1 MAVGARITSENL
13 SGKTATVTFTPYTG
27 QTSGSTVNLGTKT
40 IPFNNINIHPYG
52 VYNLYFAEYD
62 YTYTLN
68 IPEPVTDSQLYVYVS
83 KMVNDNNYGAATLN
97 FNDFTATV
105 IDLNV
110 DTNEYY
116 IDDLYPLTN
125 SGYGY
130 HFRRQDNNGI
140 HLIIFTDASNTE
152 IGRYTTPTP
161 TSDTEFNDLD
171 GRWITFIDFDLGV
184 FKYSNGVDVYTYEYD
199 GSRYTFDIQWDYDA
213 TMSDTSFI
221 VIKYD
226 MGQGIDHHAVK
237 FNADGTQ
244 TTLKSWTNNDYIDYN
259 FQLQFNND
267 IFVIENYD
275 TDNGQYRSIE
285 ICGLD
290 GTVLETVVLGGAIY
304 TCKDYGF
311 YGDNKYFVSF
321 YSCNDYNLDYKIIQ
335 YNFNTTTLIETSHVR
350 GTEYSNFSW
359 RSDSNFWPNENLTE
373 NLVLTFHSNWGN
385 WTSFGPPMDYVDFMY
400 IFGNQSSFTTY
411 QFTNGATVNIWPWLD
426 QSGSNMFRGRCNTGD
441 AVASVFTITSGT
453 THIES
458 LGVNIDNI
466 YNDNYW
472 NIDDRTVYGFYTD
485 QDYTGFTMTL
495 IGLTGG
501 TQDTKNLTFSG
512 AWGDNQSRSQ
522 YKTFYFGANTVA
534 NGNEGWYIND
544 NTTGFT
550 STGYYYW
557 QSNSD
562 QFYTPTFLENSNL
575 VLYHYG
581 NNVARVLTS
590 TGISQEFSLSAW
602 NNNKNIEVG
611 DNMFMHIYDD
621 GNNYY
626 HVKLYDFEGTLLNTL
641 DTTFTNYDESSAVKD
656 RFVVRF
662 YNNDTETYVMY
673 MISAN
678 SIQSVSLAD
687 FNTYDIA
694 NDYIWWD

>member
-27 QTSGSTVNLGTKT
+27 QTSGTTVNLGSKT
-40 IPFNNINIHPYG
+40 IPFNNITTHPYG
-52 VYNLYFAEYD
+52 DYNLYFAEYD

-83 KMVNDNNYGAATLN
+83 KMVNDNSYGAATLN
-97 FNDFTATV
+97 FNDFTATL

-110 DTNEYY
+110 DINEYY
-116 IDDLYPLTN
+116 IDDLHPLTN
-125 SGYGY
+125 SGFGY
-130 HFRRQDNNGI
+130 HFRGQNNSGY

-161 TSDTEFNDLD
+161 TSDTDFNDLD
-171 GRWITFIDFDLGV
+171 GRWVTFIDYDLGV
-184 FKYSNGVDVYTYEYD
+184 FKYSNGTDVYTYEYD
-199 GSRYTFDIQWDYDA
+199 GSRYMFDIQWDYDS
-213 TMSDTSFI
+213 TMSDKSFI
-221 VIKYD
+221 VVKYD
-226 MGQGIDHHAVK
+226 SQGTDNHALK

-244 TTLKSWTNNDYIDYN
+244 TVLKSWTNNDYVDYN
-259 FQLQFNND
+259 FHLQFNND
-267 IFVIENYD
+267 IFVVENYD
-275 TDNGQYRSIE
+275 TDNGQYRGIE

-290 GTVLETVVLGGAIY
+290 GTVLRTVELSGASY
-304 TCKDYGF
+304 NCHDYGF
-311 YGDNKYFVSF
+311 YGDNKYFITF
-321 YSCNDYNLDYKIIQ
+321 YNCGDTNVDYKIIQ

-350 GTEYSNFSW
+350 GAEYTNFNW
-359 RSDSNFWPNENLTE
+359 RGNTYFWPNEHTSE
-373 NLVLTFHSNWGN
+373 NLLLSFGNDWGN
-385 WTSFGPPMDYVDFMY
+385 WSQWGVEMNYLDYMF
-400 IFGNQSSFTTY
+400 IFGNQSSFTTFT
-411 QFTNGATVNIWPWLD
+411 FTNNQTKTINPWVD
-426 QSGSNMFRGRCNTGD
+426 QMGSNMFRNRCDNGD
-441 AVASVFTITSGT
+441 GIASVLTITSGA

-458 LGVNIDNI
+458 LNIPLSGITN
-466 YNDNYW
+466 NNSFS
-472 NIDDRTVYGFYTD
+472 IDDRTVYGFYTD
-485 QDYTGFTMTL
+485 QDYTGYTMTL

-501 TQDTKNLTFSG
+501 TQDTKNLTFNT
-512 AWGDNQSRSQ
+512 AWGDSQNNSQ

-557 QSNSD
+557 QNNCN
-562 QFYTPTFLENSNL
+562 QFYTPTFLENSDM
-575 VLYHYG
+575 VLYNYG
-581 NNVARVLTS
+581 NNVARVLTA

-602 NNNKNIEVG
+602 NQNKNIVVG
-611 DNMFMHIYDD
+611 DSMFMHIYDD
-621 GNNYY
+621 GSNYY

-641 DTTFTNYDESSAVKD
+641 DTTFTSLDESTAVKD

-662 YNNDTETYVMY
+662 WNNDTQTYVMY
-673 MISAN
+673 MISAD

-687 FNTYDIA
+687 FNTYDTA

>member
-1 MAVGARITSENL
+1 MAVGARITSNNL

-27 QTSGSTVNLGTKT
+27 STSGTTENLGTKT
-40 IPFNNINIHPYG
+40 IPFNNINTHPYG
-52 VYNLYFAEYD
+52 DYNLYFAEYD

-68 IPEPVTDSQLYVYVS
+68 VPEPVTDSQLYVYVS
-83 KMVNDNNYGAATLN
+83 KMVNDNNWGAATLN

-116 IDDLYPLTN
+116 INDLHPLTN
-125 SGYGY
+125 SGFGY
-130 HFRRQDNNGI
+130 HFQGENNSGY
-140 HLIIFTDASNTE
+140 HVVIFTDASNTE

-161 TSDTEFNDLD
+161 TNDTEFNDLD
-171 GRWITFIDFDLGV
+171 GRWSTFIDFDLGV

-199 GSRYTFDIQWDYDA
+199 GSRYGFDIQWDYDS

-226 MGQGIDHHAVK
+226 NQGTDHHALK

-244 TTLKSWTNNDYIDYN
+244 TTLKSWTDNDYVYYN
-259 FQLQFNND
+259 FQLQFSND
-267 IFVIENYD
+267 IFVVEKINPGGYE
-275 TDNGQYRSIE
+275 QLE

-290 GTVLETVVLGGAIY
+290 GTVLETISLTGATY
-304 TCKDYGF
+304 NDCNRGF
-311 YGDNKYFVSF
+311 YGTNKYFSMF
-321 YSCNDYNLDYKIIQ
+321 YNNSDVNTAYKIIS
-335 YNFNTTTLIETSHVR
+335 YNFNTTTLIETSHPR
-350 GTEYSNFSW
+350 GTEYQNMDW
-359 RSDSNFWPNENLTE
+359 RSDSHFWPNEYLSE
-373 NLVLTFHSNWGN
+373 NLMISLYNNTNNWTNWGYEVN
-385 WTSFGPPMDYVDFMY
+385 FMDTMY
-400 IFGNQSSFTTY
+400 IFGNQSSFTT
-411 QFTNGATVNIWPWLD
+411 FTFANDETKFIYPWLD
-426 QSGSNMFRGRCNTGD
+426 QTGSNMFRGKCDNGD
-441 AVASVFTITSGT
+441 GIASVLTILSGS

-458 LGVNIDNI
+458 LNIPVSGITSN
-466 YNDNYW
+466 NYW
-472 NIDDRTVYGFYTD
+472 NIDDRTVYGLYTD
-485 QDYTGFTMTL
+485 QDYTGYTMTL
-495 IGLTGG
+495 IGVTGG
-501 TQDTKNLTFSG
+501 TQDTKSLTFNNPY
-512 AWGDNQSRSQ
+512 GDDESRSQ

-557 QSNSD
+557 QSSCD
-562 QFYTPTFLENSNL
+562 EFYTPTFLENSDI

-581 NNVARVLTS
+581 DNVARVLTA

-641 DTTFTNYDESSAVKD
+641 DTTFTSLDESYAAKD

-662 YNNDTETYVMY
+662 YNNDTEKYVMY
-673 MISAN
+673 MISADN
-678 SIQSVSLAD
+678 IASVQLD
-687 FNTYDIA
+687 DYNTYDTA
-694 NDYIWWD
+694 NDYIWWDD